1 MSMLK
6 LIAAA
11 FALIAGFAATAAA
24 QDYPTRP
31 VRIVVGFTAGAS
43 ADVTAR
49 VLAPKLGQSLGQQF
63 VVENR
68 PGAGSNIAADFV
80 AHAPK
85 DGYTLFLATIANTIN
100 ASLPAKLNFDFVK
113 DFAPIA
119 LLASVPNI
127 LAVHPSIGVKSVED
141 LIKLVRSKPG
151 QLSYG
156 SSGVGTAVHLS
167 GELFNVMVGAKMVHV
182 PYPGSAQSVTDLIAG
197 RVQVTFA
204 PASTV
209 LPHVQ
214 SGRLIALAT
223 TQLKRASVA
232 PDLPTMSEA
241 GLKGFDTGVWF
252 GLLAPAGTPRDV
264 VERLAQATNDALKSR
279 AVVDPLQK
287 QGIDV
292 LGGTPGEFAAYIQSE
307 IAKWSRVA
315 EAAGLKQ

>member
-1 MSMLK
+1 MFK
-6 LIAAA
+6 LMAAAAA
-11 FALIAGFAATAAA
+11 FCGLAASAAA
-24 QDYPTRP
+24 EDYPTRP

-49 VLAPKLGQSLGQQF
+49 VLAPKLSQALGQQF

-68 PGAGSNIAADFV
+68 PGAGSNIAADIV

-85 DGYTLFLATIANTIN
+85 DGYTLFLCTIANAIN
-100 ASLPAKLNFDFVK
+100 ATLPARLNFDFGK

-127 LAVHPSIGVKSVED
+127 LAVHPSLGVKTVQE
-141 LIKLVRSKPG
+141 LVALVRAKPG

-167 GELFNVMVGAKMVHV
+167 GELFNVMAGAKMVHV

-214 SGRLIALAT
+214 SGRLIELAT

-264 VERLAQATNDALKSR
+264 VERLAQASNAALKSR
-279 AVVDPLQK
+279 EVIDPLQK

-292 LGGTPGEFAAYIQSE
+292 LGGTPDEFADYISSE